1 LKQKTLNNDKMK
13 IENENSYNQQ
23 NPQLNIG
30 AVSCRIY
37 YVAGKL
43 DKMGFSH
50 RIEPIDCEETK
61 KMYVTHSKRIN
72 KDKIMKID
80 TQIIESHRWQ
90 HFFTYCLEGQQQEA
104 LNMLKTHII
113 EKVKKIKSEV
123 DELYKWLP

>member
-1 LKQKTLNNDKMK
+1 MNLEEQNLN
-13 IENENSYNQQ
+13 EGETS
-23 NPQLNIG
+23 QLNIG

-37 YVAGKL
+37 YVVGKL

-50 RIEPIDCEETK
+50 RIESIDCEETK
-61 KMYVTHSKRIN
+61 KMYVTHSKRIS

-80 TQIIESHRWQ
+80 THMIENHRWQ